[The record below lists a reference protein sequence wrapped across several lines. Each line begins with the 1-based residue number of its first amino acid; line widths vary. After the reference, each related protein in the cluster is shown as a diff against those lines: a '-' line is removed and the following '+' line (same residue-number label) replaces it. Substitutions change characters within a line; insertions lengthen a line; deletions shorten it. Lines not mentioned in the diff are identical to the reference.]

1 MQRTG
6 EALHKARRTQ
16 KNQAPKNGGPAGAKT
31 ITNANS
37 TEGGQRNAAVLE
49 GLQSW
54 HVRSG
59 TKRGRKGYLR
69 FGHERSIRVHH
80 DRQRLTLSAP
90 TAPPK
95 APTSR
100 WLAAENRGSRKTIP
114 GNSSPPYPP
123 VPSPEMRSDVPCAAS
138 LALPRGHSRGYNT
151 VPQWRSTVQSRTREG
166 GAPHPAQ
173 PHNRRSSTRRAIS
186 DQREVSVSPRVAPC
200 PGAEGSRAF
209 SP

>member
-6 EALHKARRTQ
+6 EALHKARLTQ

-95 APTSR
+95 ARRTHLSLVSGRKPRQSKNHPRKQFSSIPTSPVAGDALR
-100 WLAAENRGSRKTIP
+100 RTLRGEFGVAK
-114 GNSSPPYPP
+114 GAQQGLQH
-123 VPSPEMRSDVPCAAS
+123 CAAVEKHR
-138 LALPRGHSRGYNT
+138 PIPHKRGRCTSSGAAT
-151 VPQWRSTVQSRTREG
+151 QPQIIYKTRNFRST
-166 GAPHPAQ
+166 
-173 PHNRRSSTRRAIS
+173 
-186 DQREVSVSPRVAPC
+186 
-200 PGAEGSRAF
+200 
-209 SP
+209 